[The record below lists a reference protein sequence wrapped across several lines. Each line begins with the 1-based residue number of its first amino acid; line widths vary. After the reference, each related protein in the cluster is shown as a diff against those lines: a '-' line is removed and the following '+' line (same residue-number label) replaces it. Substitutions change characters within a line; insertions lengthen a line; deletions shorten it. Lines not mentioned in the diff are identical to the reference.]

1 MDTNFYSNL
10 LDLDK
15 KVVSELYCLTPIG
28 NRTSQVE
35 SLTSYIS
42 RLAEEHNVS
51 VGMLMNKL
59 IFPLINNEY
68 LLKSS
73 QYGGNRF
80 YDGARSLN
88 GYCKNSIAFSKTV
101 QSLTLRRDLMDLT
114 LIRLKNIVSLRHLL
128 KQNLSWCPQC
138 LNEFK
143 INTKVHYP
151 LAWHFQ
157 AFQVCLFHETEL
169 INECPHCNSVIPIL
183 TRKSLNGHCPYCNK
197 WIGYVTGDNK
207 KKYNTRHKS
216 INSNIEQLLTLDTRN
231 IQKISYSLERLVQ
244 RVSQGNITEFAR
256 LTNIPKVTMWD
267 WIRGEKLPDLN
278 RLLTICFQLN
288 VSIKELLLEPQNSDF
303 EKKSCDSY
311 RLISMPQK
319 SSRRIINI
327 QLLRAELIKYLKLEI
342 PISLTQVSKEI
353 GYDRKVL
360 YKHFPKECERIVE
373 RFYKYQE
380 YRVNLRRIELSQQVK
395 QAIYKLKSED
405 IYPSR
410 RKVEE
415 FLGKPG
421 LLREQS
427 IKLLWKAEVHK
438 QGVNIE

>member
-1 MDTNFYSNL
+1 FYSNL
-10 LDLDK
+10 LNVDK

-28 NRTSQVE
+28 NQTAQVE

-59 IFPLINNEY
+59 IFPLIDSEY

-88 GYCKNSIAFSKTV
+88 GYCKNSITFSKTV

-114 LIRLKNIVSLRHLL
+114 LIRLKHIVSLRNLL
-128 KQNLSWCPQC
+128 KKNLSWCPQC
-138 LNEFK
+138 LNEFE

-151 LAWHFQ
+151 LAWHLQ
-157 AFQVCLFHETEL
+157 AFQVCLFHEMEL
-169 INECPHCNSVIPIL
+169 VNKCIHCNNVIPIL
-183 TRKSLNGHCPYCNK
+183 HRKSINGYCPFCSK
-197 WIGYVTGDNK
+197 WVGHTTVYNK
-207 KKYNTRHKS
+207 KKLNARNKS
-216 INSNIEQLLTLDTRN
+216 VNSNIEQLLTLDTRN
-231 IQKISYSLERLVQ
+231 VQKVSYSLEKLVQ
-244 RVSQGNITEFAR
+244 RVSQGNIAEFAR

-278 RLLTICFQLN
+278 RLLSICFQLN
-288 VSIKELLLEPQNSDF
+288 ISIKELLLEPYNSGVR
-303 EKKSCDSY
+303 ENSCDSY
-311 RLISMPQK
+311 TSICMTQK

-327 QLLRAELIKYLKLEI
+327 QLLRAELIKYLKLDI
-342 PISLTQVSKEI
+342 PISLTQASKKI

-360 YKHFPKECERIVE
+360 YKHFPKECESIVE

-380 YRVNLRRIELSQQVK
+380 YRANLRRTELSRQVK
-395 QAIYKLKSED
+395 QAIHKLKSED

-415 FLGKPG
+415 FLDKPG

-427 IKLLWKAEVHK
+427 IKIIWKAEVH
-438 QGVNIE
+438 N